1 MKKIS
6 SKLPEGSPGLSRS
19 DRVLCLASIHVYI
32 RNHNLKALEFF
43 SLIEK
48 ESFAELLFRVSLML
62 SGKTVLDEFF
72 HLLSWDRHAVF
83 RE

>member
-19 DRVLCLASIHVYI
+19 DRTLCLATIHVYI
-32 RNHNLKALEFF
+32 QKHNLKALEFF

-48 ESFAELLFRVSLML
+48 ECFADLLLRVSLML
-62 SGKTVLDEFF
+62 SGETDFDEFL
-72 HLLSWDRHAVF
+72 HLLPWDRHAVF